1 MRARQ
6 REGLE
11 STCAFVTWQPGPP
24 LIQHYRRG
32 HHENLEHPDVLRNL
46 CRRWNQLL
54 RLQQRRL

>member
-1 MRARQ
+1 M
-6 REGLE
+6 
-11 STCAFVTWQPGPP
+11 CVTWLPGPP
-24 LIQHYRRG
+24 LIQHHRRG